1 MEEVMK
7 KFLLSLSLIAV
18 MLCGLCACSNNGTF
32 FSNEILQDNLVP
44 DLPKISYDKAKQKY
58 KKMYYYHTTEDKFNS
73 YASKVYEYL
82 KSLDLEYL
90 GTRGEVITTDFGGCP
105 TYEFVADN
113 ELSDFLY
120 AENNYVFVWANE
132 KYADSPYNLHSYWLE
147 ISYYS
152 ENIPADD
159 KYNLLLNLNFEI
171 QSYRLVDDN

>member
-1 MEEVMK
+1 MK

-82 KSLDLEYL
+82 

-105 TYEFVADN
+105 TYEFVAGN

-147 ISYYS
+147 ISYYP